1 MKRFKSY
8 FFAGL
13 FSLACLSSFAQ
24 DFKPAAN
31 PEKILADLRKSSAA
45 TSSIQ
50 ADFKEEKYL
59 SFLKDSEKSSG
70 VFYFKRNDRM
80 RWEQQTPFK
89 YVILINGEKLRV
101 LDDGKE
107 KNIGSAGKMAGQ
119 IKQVMLGLV
128 NGDFQQ
134 SKAFTNVCMES
145 ADQYQIVL
153 TPTNKRMRSVYSK
166 IALVFPKATLR
177 LKELT
182 FFEKGGDK
190 SIMKFQNEKF
200 NQPIAEAVF
209 TAL

>member
-1 MKRFKSY
+1 MKLFKIY
-8 FFAGL
+8 FVL
-13 FSLACLSSFAQ
+13 FLSIINGIAFAQ
-24 DFKPAAN
+24 EFKPAAN
-31 PEKILADLRKSSAA
+31 PDKILADLRKSSLA

-59 SFLKDSEKSSG
+59 SFLKEPEKSSG
-70 VFYFKRNDRM
+70 VFYYKKEDQM

-89 YVILINGEKLRV
+89 YIILINGEKLRV
-101 LDDGKE
+101 LDGGKE
-107 KNIGSAGKMAGQ
+107 KNLGSAGKMAGQ

-134 SKAFTNVCMES
+134 SKAFTQVCMENS
-145 ADQYQIVL
+145 DYYQVTL
-153 TPTNKRMRSVYSK
+153 TPTNKRMRNVYAK
-166 IALVFPKATLR
+166 INLVFPKNSLR

-200 NQPIAEAVF
+200 NQPIAETVF
-209 TAL
+209 NNL